1 MSAQLERLVQQ
12 LLNRVRQ
19 LEDDRSQPQV
29 ESWALADGSEVS
41 YAYPPPGGVPAATFV
56 LETKKTTPGTALCT
70 LAVEDTLGVF
80 KPGTETL
87 TVENQ
92 VGSVVGISGRMMTI
106 ALNSTSKRW
115 QVIVED
121 CTAGSTGGGSN
132 PDTNPDNPVPVP
144 SPDPINEGTSKSF
157 SLGYTLGV

>member
-19 LEDDRSQPQV
+19 LEDDRSPPQV

-41 YAYPPPGGVPAATFV
+41 YAYPPATGIPAATYV
-56 LETKKTTPGTALCT
+56 VATKETTPGTALCT
-70 LAVEDTLGVF
+70 LAVEDTPGKF
-80 KPGTETL
+80 KPGTETI

-92 VGSVVGISGRMMTI
+92 VGSAVGTSGKMMTI

-121 CTAGSTGGGSN
+121 CTAGSTGSN